1 MEYLAHVYLGKAAIT
16 DVDEAW
22 LVLTRVHM
30 IMDCHF
36 GRDDHG
42 DDGDEGR
49 FSDRNFINERILRSL
64 NELTGNA
71 SMTAMQFKKIEIDHW
86 YSWMELY

>member
-1 MEYLAHVYLGKAAIT
+1 
-16 DVDEAW
+16 
-22 LVLTRVHM
+22 M

-71 SMTAMQFKKIEIDHW
+71 SMTAMQFKKIEIDH
-86 YSWMELY
+86 